1 MFDLQKMA
9 EQSSQSSSSSPLF
22 TSSQFLYLLNQ
33 QSSPSEQTLDLD
45 FFWTPLQAIP
55 LNERFSVITPN
66 DEIPDS
72 ITDAELVT
80 FAEQIEREL
89 EQSMSYEDGIS
100 DSQLVNFAEQIEIP
114 PHVEREL
121 EHPMSADDDSSEIIH
136 SSRQQL
142 VLAGGLSVI
151 FHS

>member
-9 EQSSQSSSSSPLF
+9 EQSSQSSSSSSSSRLF

-33 QSSPSEQTLDLD
+33 QSSSSEHTLDLD

-55 LNERFSVITPN
+55 LNEHFSV
-66 DEIPDS
+66 IPDS

-121 EHPMSADDDSSEIIH
+121 EHPISADDDSSEIIH
-136 SSRQQL
+136 PSRQQL
-142 VLAGGLSVI
+142 VLAGGMPVI